1 MLQSKSPPAPS
12 VLSCLRR
19 KTICIIIL
27 EFKVRVF
34 LQNYYSIAFWKNSL
48 QSPKTW
54 KMVSYVPIN
63 LYVMPVTIL
72 KMINVIALIHLLNKT
87 ITERMFIIFFGLY
100 RNRMLDTSIAIGKSV
115 VAQPVA
121 RRKQYEK

>member
-34 LQNYYSIAFWKNSL
+34 LQNYYLTAFWKNSL

-54 KMVSYVPIN
+54 NMVSYVPIN
-63 LYVMPVTIL
+63 FAYDASYNFDYN
-72 KMINVIALIHLLNKT
+72 KHDRINSFAKQN
-87 ITERMFIIFFGLY
+87 Y
-100 RNRMLDTSIAIGKSV
+100 NRKNVYYLFWFV
-115 VAQPVA
+115 
-121 RRKQYEK
+121 

>member
-1 MLQSKSPPAPS
+1 
-12 VLSCLRR
+12 
-19 KTICIIIL
+19 
-27 EFKVRVF
+27 
-34 LQNYYSIAFWKNSL
+34 
-48 QSPKTW
+48 
-54 KMVSYVPIN
+54 
-63 LYVMPVTIL
+63 MPVTIL